1 MNTLSQIA
9 TVLLGLLAGAL
20 LLLAMGLIPYWQE
33 LEPSSFVPIF
43 RDNSAHIANF
53 MMPLG
58 FSATGITWLALGLAV
73 CKKTPSKNWLIAAS
87 VCALCMLATFPI
99 YFSGAN
105 AALAEGIIPTAELSN
120 ALSQWQLIHWIRT
133 IAALLGCIC
142 ALKAVQ
148 SNSN

>member
-1 MNTLSQIA
+1 MNIPSQIA

-20 LLLAMGLIPYWQE
+20 LLLAMGLVPYWQA
-33 LEPSSFVPIF
+33 LEPSSLVPIF
-43 RDNSAHIANF
+43 RDNSAHIASF

-73 CKKTPSKNWLIAAS
+73 WKKMPSRNWLIAAS

-105 AALAEGIIPTAELSN
+105 AALAEGAVPATELSN
-120 ALSQWQLIHWIRT
+120 ALNQWQLVHWVRT
-133 IAALLGCIC
+133 VAALAGCIC
-142 ALKAVQ
+142 ALKAVR
-148 SNSN
+148 SSSD